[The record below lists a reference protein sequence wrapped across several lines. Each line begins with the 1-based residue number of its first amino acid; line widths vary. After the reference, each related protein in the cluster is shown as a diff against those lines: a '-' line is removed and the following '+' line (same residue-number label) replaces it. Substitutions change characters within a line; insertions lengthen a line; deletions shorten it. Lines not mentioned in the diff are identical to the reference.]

1 MALLRRHLDIHL
13 YYRLSFGVYILNNE
27 ARELSAKPYVVGFAA
42 SLVFTLGAYLSVVH
56 HALNRRNLI
65 ILITTLALA
74 QFITQLVFF
83 LHLLQER
90 GPRWKLLVF
99 FSMIIVVGILVAGS
113 LWIMNNLNYHMS
125 LQQMYQ
131 YLNNQGD
138 GI

>member
-1 MALLRRHLDIHL
+1 MKPDTK
-13 YYRLSFGVYILNNE
+13 V
-27 ARELSAKPYVVGFAA
+27 LSAKPYVFGFVA
-42 SLVFTLGAYLSVVH
+42 SLAFTLGAYFSITH
-56 HALNRRNLI
+56 HLFARRELI
-65 ILITTLALA
+65 VLITVLALA

-83 LHLLQER
+83 LHLLEER

-99 FSMIIVVGILVAGS
+99 FSMIGVVLILVVGS

>member
-1 MALLRRHLDIHL
+1 MN
-13 YYRLSFGVYILNNE
+13 SGTK
-27 ARELSAKPYVVGFAA
+27 ELSARPYVVGFAA
-42 SLVFTLGAYLSVVH
+42 SLVFTLGAYFSVVH
-56 HALNRRNLI
+56 HLLNRHSLI

-74 QFITQLVFF
+74 QFITQLIFF
-83 LHLLQER
+83 LHLLEER

-125 LQQMYQ
+125 LQQMYK

-138 GI
+138 GV